1 MLHLLDFSE
10 LIQGDLLVHLQH
22 GLCRYKEVTQI
33 KVNGNTSEVI
43 TVEFDQS
50 MILHVPIRE
59 AHLLTRYLSFS
70 KKKPKL
76 AKIGSTQWIKTRT
89 NAEYATFDYASKLL
103 KINAE
108 RSYADGFAFP

>member
-1 MLHLLDFSE
+1 MKDS
-10 LIQGDLLVHLQH
+10 Q
-22 GLCRYKEVTQI
+22 
-33 KVNGNTSEVI
+33 SEVI

-76 AKIGSTQWIKTRT
+76 AKIGSTQWIQTRT

-108 RSYADGFAFP
+108 RTYRKLCLPQDHPGKNSLRPNSNILKRGTNS